1 MFEGLTLVQAATGMV
16 VNLGKSTISCSNLS
30 EQETHRI
37 ALRLPFRMMELDAGI
52 KYLGFFLKPNSYLKA
67 DWS

>member
-1 MFEGLTLVQAATGMV
+1 MSEGLTLVQAVVGMV
-16 VNLGKSTISCSNLS
+16 VNIEKSTISCSNLS

-37 ALRLPFRMMELDAGI
+37 ALCFPFRMMDLDAGI

-67 DWS
+67 DWH